1 VPNQA
6 ARELVITV
14 TLPDDKGR
22 SGDGRSKVHRF
33 RSHWLEF
40 GQRLRDFRA
49 RYGVTQTE
57 IARAIGAADAS
68 TVAQWESGV
77 NVPEGLRREHLIA
90 LLDGQRWS
98 ELRAAALAGDGLPAA
113 WDRGARWFRRAS
125 RERRPRE
132 MIGAAVT
139 AVLAH
144 LQDVVSPAAL
154 RQRYCAHDGEWVRG
168 VAVRPG
174 LDEEQSV
181 NLRRL
186 EDAAYGLRWLELTH
200 ARQFDLRKS
209 LVPQLSL
216 GLLNHEDDPAS
227 DGARS
232 SAADECAK
240 GTQDG

>member
-1 VPNQA
+1 MPNQV
-6 ARELVITV
+6 ARELVITL

-33 RSHWLEF
+33 RSHWLAL
-40 GQRLRDFRA
+40 GRRLRDFRA
-49 RYGVTQTE
+49 RYSLTQAE
-57 IARAIGAADAS
+57 VARAIGAADAS

-77 NVPEGLRREHLIA
+77 NVPDGLRREHLIE
-90 LLDGQRWS
+90 LLDGQRWP

-132 MIGAAVT
+132 TIGAAVA

-144 LQDVVSPAAL
+144 LQDVASAAAL

-168 VAVRPG
+168 VAVRCG
-174 LDEEQSV
+174 LAEKQPVD
-181 NLRRL
+181 LRRI
-186 EDAAYGLRWLELTH
+186 EDAAYGLRWLEIKRG
-200 ARQFDLRKS
+200 RQIDLRKS

-216 GLLNHEDDPAS
+216 DLLDQEADRAS
-227 DGARS
+227 DGAGS
-232 SAADECAK
+232 SVADEDTN
-240 GTQDG
+240 GTRAG